1 MHILSWDG
9 GRFQHSGDGHA
20 WTLFVQSLR
29 FLRQQIQSED
39 DPDAGRSDLA
49 QVDSVHKKNFI
60 HRDMKPEN
68 FLMGLGRDSHTVFLI
83 DFGLS
88 KKFKDAKTHQHIP
101 YKENKNLTVQ
111 LDMRV

>member
-1 MHILSWDG
+1 
-9 GRFQHSGDGHA
+9 
-20 WTLFVQSLR
+20 
-29 FLRQQIQSED
+29 
-39 DPDAGRSDLA
+39 
-49 QVDSVHKKNFI
+49 
-60 HRDMKPEN
+60 MKPEN